1 MSAPLSD
8 IAIAGSASPIPARP
22 AVWFLRHFRGDPL
35 GILGLGL
42 VALVVFCGLFADW
55 IAPYDPFAINVPAM
69 FSPPSM
75 QHVMGTDNVG
85 HDIFSRVLKGSQI
98 ALFVGVTSIAIS
110 QMIGLGL
117 GLVAGY
123 GPRWIDNALILLFD
137 TIYSFP
143 AVILGAVVMAIVGP
157 SMQTLMFLVVVI
169 QTPGYARLVRTAT
182 LAKKNSDYILAER
195 SLGAGPIRI
204 LVRHILP
211 NIVGPLFI
219 IGSMDIPS
227 VITLEAGLTYLGL
240 GLPPPAPSWGR
251 ILEEGYRFIRDAPWI
266 VVAGGIPLIITTLGF
281 TFLGESL
288 RDMLDPKLRRIV

>member
-1 MSAPLSD
+1 VLA
-8 IAIAGSASPIPARP
+8 ASG
-22 AVWFLRHFRGDPL
+22 VWLFRRVRGDPL
-35 GILGLGL
+35 GLLGLGL

-55 IAPYDPFAINVPAM
+55 ITPYDPFKIDVPSM
-69 FSPPSM
+69 FSPPSTL
-75 QHVMGTDNVG
+75 HIMGTDNLG
-85 HDIFSRVLKGSQI
+85 RDIFSRVLIGSRI
-98 ALFVGVTSIAIS
+98 ALIVGVSSIAIS
-110 QMIGLGL
+110 QIIGLAL

-123 GPRWIDNALILLFD
+123 GPRWLDNGLILLFD

-143 AVILGAVVMAIVGP
+143 AVVLGAVVMAIVGP
-157 SMQTLMFLVVVI
+157 SLQTLMFLVVVI
-169 QTPGYARLVRTAT
+169 QTPAYARLVRTAT

-204 LVRHILP
+204 LFRHILP

-288 RDMLDPKLRRIV
+288 RDMLDPRLRRMM